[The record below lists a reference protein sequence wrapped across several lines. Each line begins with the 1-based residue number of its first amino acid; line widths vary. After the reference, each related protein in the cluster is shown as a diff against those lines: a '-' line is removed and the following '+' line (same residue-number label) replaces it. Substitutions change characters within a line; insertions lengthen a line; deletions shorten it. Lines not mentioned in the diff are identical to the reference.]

1 MNPTRTRLGA
11 RPRPTRR
18 LAVALAVLCCV
29 GLGACQISWR
39 LGTTHGAIVEPG
51 AARASIGIWRAPTRL
66 LADLEQSRGV
76 DLVQDILCASGR
88 FPVVALEVGGR
99 GLSVD
104 VLKARWCGYVYGDDS
119 DLRSALR
126 DAQRGRTDDCLALTL
141 ISGGAYRANWTHKS
155 VGCRTGSLG

>member
-66 LADLEQSRGV
+66 LADLEQSRGRPG
-76 DLVQDILCASGR
+76 AGH
-88 FPVVALEVGGR
+88 PVRAGSVPGR
-99 GLSVD
+99 GP
-104 VLKARWCGYVYGDDS
+104 
-119 DLRSALR
+119 
-126 DAQRGRTDDCLALTL
+126 RGR
-141 ISGGAYRANWTHKS
+141 GR
-155 VGCRTGSLG
+155 GSRSTS